1 MRFKFPLQRLLDL
14 KAKREQEMARQLA
27 DAQRVADV
35 ESAQRDTLSTL
46 REESAAQVATHATG
60 PTSVGALVS
69 LSHAISQIEARMD
82 VAAERVATA
91 EHTVA
96 LKTGELST
104 AMRERQ
110 VLDRLR
116 DRKLEQFRAEDQRQD
131 QQTMDAIALTR
142 FSSRTNESDESHKD

>member
-14 KAKREQEMARQLA
+14 KARREQEMARQLA
-27 DAQRVADV
+27 EAQRVADA
-35 ESAQRDTLSTL
+35 ESARRDSLSAL
-46 REESAAQVATHATG
+46 RQESVAQVASHATG

-69 LSHAISQIEARMD
+69 LASAVSQIEARID
-82 VAAERVATA
+82 VATERVATA
-91 EHTVA
+91 AHDVA
-96 LKTGELST
+96 LKTGDLSS

-116 DRKLEQFRAEDQRQD
+116 DRKLEQFRVEDQRQD

-142 FSSRTNESDESHKD
+142 FSNRTAADDSNKD